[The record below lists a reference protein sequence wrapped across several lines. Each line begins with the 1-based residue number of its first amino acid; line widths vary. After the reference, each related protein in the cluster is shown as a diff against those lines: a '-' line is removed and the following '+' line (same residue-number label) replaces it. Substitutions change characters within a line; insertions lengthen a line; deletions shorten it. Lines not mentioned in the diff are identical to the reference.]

1 MAQITAALVKQL
13 REQTGAGMMECKK
26 ALTEADGDMD
36 KAIDVLRTRGLAAAQ
51 KKQGRATNEGV
62 VAVYTSEDGK
72 LASLL
77 EVNCETDFVARTDKF
92 KDIAAGFAKAVAVA
106 APADIDALKAVE
118 VEGTSVAD
126 QLTEAIHIIGENMQ
140 LGKFARETLE
150 GNGLIDSYIHG
161 EGNIGVL
168 VSLTCAKPETAAND
182 EFKTLAHDI
191 ALQIAAMNPIAID
204 EASVPADVVEHEKA
218 IYKEQAAESG
228 KPEEIQEKMATGR
241 LKKFFKEVCL
251 VDQVFVKDPDLTIK
265 AYIAK
270 VEKATGDQIAVAAF
284 DRVQLGS
291 EN

>member
-168 VSLTCAKPETAAND
+168 VSLTCTKPETAAND

>member
-1 MAQITAALVKQL
+1 MAKITAALVKQL

-106 APADIDALKAVE
+106 DPADIDALKAVE

-168 VSLTCAKPETAAND
+168 VSLTCAKPETAADD
-182 EFKTLAHDI
+182 EFKTRAHDI